1 MSHFCSDC
9 DVGWWPYQTKAGR
22 CPQCGAGT
30 RRVSEPPSGDS
41 VERHQEAVAEEDRRI
56 RQRRF
61 EAYYAARSRG
71 GEAA

>member
-22 CPQCGAGT
+22 CPQCGGGT
-30 RRVSEPPSGDS
+30 RRISEPPSGDS